1 MEEMQRLIGRRAV
14 ESRPRPLTI
23 ATEPIVTMKTP
34 EHASYRDGGRAEDVA
49 RTMDELAAHVDNDLA
64 QVAHSME
71 QVHGEIEGKWGYG
84 CWKGWVI
91 VWVARWV

>member
-71 QVHGEIEGKWGYG
+71 QVHGEIERLASTLVDVSRRALL
-84 CWKGWVI
+84 CPLC
-91 VWVARWV
+91 